1 MRLMYDSTTATDIPL
16 EAHMA
21 GCYANGNTANFPQV
35 KARFPNKPVVS
46 ISVFGSRHDE
56 LAHVLDMERGNSTP
70 AQFQGWA
77 HAMANQGVR
86 RPTAYC
92 DRSTVPQVLALRP
105 PGVIVD
111 LWVADWTGIIHN
123 LSFPGANVVAVQYI
137 NPGTGSGGH
146 YDISAVW
153 DDTWHPG

>member
-77 HAMANQGVR
+77 HAYWRTRVCAGRQPIATAAR
-86 RPTAYC
+86 FPKSSHCARPE
-92 DRSTVPQVLALRP
+92 
-105 PGVIVD
+105 
-111 LWVADWTGIIHN
+111 
-123 LSFPGANVVAVQYI
+123 
-137 NPGTGSGGH
+137 
-146 YDISAVW
+146 
-153 DDTWHPG
+153 